1 MSLIVEDGAGIAGAE
16 SYASVAA
23 ISAYWAG
30 RSTRGE
36 AAAWAAADQAAQEAA
51 AREATQYLDA
61 VYGSYY
67 RGMRAGY
74 EQGLLWPRTGALD
87 LAGRALP
94 ALPAELVTAVCELA
108 GRAVSATLAADADNA
123 NGVKRIR
130 QKVDVIEEETEYA
143 TFSKAEPKYGFVAGL
158 LASILNGSQP
168 DAPGGGAG
176 WAWA

>member
-1 MSLIVEDGAGIAGAE
+1 MSLAVEDGSGVSGAD
-16 SYASVAA
+16 SYASVAV

-30 RSTRGE
+30 RSNRGE
-36 AAAWAAADQAAQEAA
+36 AATWAVAEEAAQEAA

-61 VYGSYY
+61 VYGPYY
-67 RGMRAGY
+67 LGLRASY
-74 EQGLLWPRTGALD
+74 EQGLLWPRASALD
-87 LAGRALP
+87 LAGRALS

-108 GRAVSATLAADADNA
+108 GRAVSATLAADVDNA

-143 TFSKAEPKYGFVAGL
+143 TSSKAEPKYGFVAGL
-158 LASILNGSQP
+158 LTPILNGAQP